1 MDKKILIIIPAYNEE
16 ESIVPVITV
25 LQRDYPQFDYV
36 IINDGSS
43 DRTEQICREHDFH
56 LVSQPINLGL
66 AGAFQ
71 TGMKYA
77 LKNGYDAALQFDADG
92 QHLPQYIQPMLDKL
106 SEGYDIVIGSRF
118 VSEKKPF
125 TLRMLGN
132 HLISFAIRMTTGKKI
147 NDPTSG
153 MRMYNRRMIREF
165 ATQINHTPEP
175 DTISYLMRRGAKVG
189 EVQVE
194 MRERVAGT
202 SYLNLPRSIGYMLQ
216 MAVSILVVQW
226 FRGGTK
232 FSSEGEENLK

>member
-125 TLRMLGN
+125 TLRMIGN
-132 HLISFAIRMTTGKKI
+132 YLISFAIRLTTGKKI

-153 MRMYNRRMIREF
+153 MRMYNQRMIREF
-165 ATQINHTPEP
+165 AIQINHTPEP

>member
-125 TLRMLGN
+125 TLRMIGN
-132 HLISFAIRMTTGKKI
+132 YLISFAIRLTTGKKI

-165 ATQINHTPEP
+165 AIQINHTPEP

>member
-106 SEGYDIVIGSRF
+106 YV
-118 VSEKKPF
+118 
-125 TLRMLGN
+125 
-132 HLISFAIRMTTGKKI
+132 
-147 NDPTSG
+147 
-153 MRMYNRRMIREF
+153 
-165 ATQINHTPEP
+165 
-175 DTISYLMRRGAKVG
+175 YLFRRG
-189 EVQVE
+189 
-194 MRERVAGT
+194 M
-202 SYLNLPRSIGYMLQ
+202 
-216 MAVSILVVQW
+216 IL
-226 FRGGTK
+226 
-232 FSSEGEENLK
+232 

>member
-125 TLRMLGN
+125 TLRMIGN
-132 HLISFAIRMTTGKKI
+132 YLISFAIRLTTGKKI

-165 ATQINHTPEP
+165 AIQINHTPEP
-175 DTISYLMRRGAKVG
+175 DTISYLIRRGAKVG

>member
-1 MDKKILIIIPAYNEE
+1 MDTKILIIIHAYNEE

-43 DRTEQICREHDFH
+43 YRTEQICREHDFH

-125 TLRMLGN
+125 TLRMIGN
-132 HLISFAIRMTTGKKI
+132 YLISFAIRLTTGKKI

-153 MRMYNRRMIREF
+153 MRMYNQRMIREF
-165 ATQINHTPEP
+165 AIQINHTPEP

>member
-118 VSEKKPF
+118 VTEKKPF
-125 TLRMLGN
+125 TLRMIGN
-132 HLISFAIRMTTGKKI
+132 YLISFAIRLTTGKKI

-165 ATQINHTPEP
+165 AIQINHTPEP
-175 DTISYLMRRGAKVG
+175 DTISYLIRRGAKVG